1 MGTLQQIAVFLVDTL
16 LTLYIAAVVIRFLLA
31 WARADFYNPLSQ
43 LLVKITNPIL
53 VPLRRIVPPL
63 GKIDSAAVI
72 LAVLLIMIKTTLLL
86 VLQGGNIPGLFLIWY
101 AFIELLKLVIW
112 IYIIAMLL
120 LAVMSWVGNSHGNP
134 MASLLSSLT
143 RPILNPIRKV
153 MPNTGMLDLSPMVAT
168 IGLYVVLIILQGLI

>member
-1 MGTLQQIAVFLVDTL
+1 MGTLQQIGVFLVDTL

-31 WARADFYNPLSQ
+31 WTRADFYNPVSQ
-43 LLVKITNPIL
+43 LLVKVTNPVL
-53 VPLRRIVPPL
+53 VPLRRIIPPL

-72 LAVLLIMIKTTLLL
+72 LAILLIMVKTTLIL
-86 VLQGGNIPGLFLIWY
+86 VIQGGGVPGLYLIWY

-120 LAVMSWVGNSHGNP
+120 LAVMSWVGNSYGNP

-143 RPILNPIRKV
+143 QPILKPIRKV

-168 IGLYVVLIILQGLI
+168 IGLYVVLIILKGLV